1 METEKREIE
10 YKKLRNWEEEAER
23 LEEYDFKVVADSV
36 YEKVKET
43 SGKNIKNA
51 LNYALSFQNH
61 AQAAILYGINDY
73 ASKYMELGYV
83 YSQIAI
89 EKNSRIEVGELLGP
103 NDARYC
109 QYKARYSLE
118 WYKTDIES
126 SEYEEKILEYV
137 VKVED
142 EIKGKRFKQG
152 ANLNAIRE
160 CTHIG
165 AFELAKEQ
173 LAVYYTRKK
182 NQEINEDI
190 IYTPRIIYDY
200 ILEYLSD
207 EENHKDMY
215 SKLETIFTIFFD
227 EVDKNN
233 WTLALAYNTDENL
246 CEIYYI
252 WYKYFMKVDKK
263 ELTAKNV
270 YQSLRYGLFF
280 WRKDKTQ

>member
-1 METEKREIE
+1 METEKRETE

-51 LNYALSFQNH
+51 LDYAIYFQNH

-182 NQEINEDI
+182 NQEINADI
-190 IYTPRIIYDY
+190 IYTPRIFYDY

-215 SKLETIFTIFFD
+215 SKLETVFMTFFN
-227 EVDKNN
+227 ELDKNN
-233 WTLALAYNTDENL
+233 WTLRLAYGSDENRS
-246 CEIYYI
+246 EIYYI

>member
-51 LNYALSFQNH
+51 LDYAIYFQNH

-126 SEYEEKILEYV
+126 SEYEEKVLEYV

-142 EIKGKRFKQG
+142 EIKGKRLKQG

-215 SKLETIFTIFFD
+215 SKLETVFMTFFN
-227 EVDKNN
+227 ELDKNN
-233 WTLALAYNTDENL
+233 WTLRLAYGSDENRS
-246 CEIYYI
+246 EIYYI

>member
-10 YKKLRNWEEEAER
+10 YKKIRDWEKEAER
-23 LEEYDFKVVADSV
+23 REHYDFKVVADSV
-36 YEKVKET
+36 YDKTKEINGR
-43 SGKNIKNA
+43 SFK
-51 LNYALSFQNH
+51 YALENAMYFQRLTST
-61 AQAAILYGINDY
+61 AILYGINDY
-73 ASKYMELGYV
+73 ALKYMEIGYA
-83 YSQIAI
+83 YSQMAI
-89 EKNSRIEVGELLGP
+89 DKNSRIDMGELLGP

-182 NQEINEDI
+182 NQEINADI
-190 IYTPRIIYDY
+190 IYTPRIFYDY

-263 ELTAKNV
+263 ELTAINV

>member
-142 EIKGKRFKQG
+142 EIKGKRLKQG

-215 SKLETIFTIFFD
+215 SKLETVFMTFFN
-227 EVDKNN
+227 ELDKNN
-233 WTLALAYNTDENL
+233 WTLRLAYGSDENRS
-246 CEIYYI
+246 EIYYI